1 MCETLIFNK
10 TNDEVVEQRR
20 TPLKLRACL
29 NDTDVPYFDR
39 FSLVDKMVNKY
50 VPMFLCFL
58 VCV

>member
-1 MCETLIFNK
+1 MCETFIFNK
-10 TNDEVVEQRR
+10 TNDIVVEQRR

-39 FSLVDKMVNKY
+39 FSFDKMVNKY

>member
-10 TNDEVVEQRR
+10 TNDIVVEQRR

-39 FSLVDKMVNKY
+39 FFLVDKMILSLGENAAAS
-50 VPMFLCFL
+50 PTH
-58 VCV
+58 